1 MTPELLD
8 DIAKVA
14 VLLCDAAQR
23 PDDVHEVIRLLCV
36 QAESEGYMRGLER
49 SQALMHKHLG
59 MFDEELA
66 LHEQNNWPQERDY
79 ESQ

>member
-1 MTPELLD
+1 MTPELLA
-8 DIAKVA
+8 DISKVA
-14 VLLCDAAQR
+14 VLICDVAQR

-59 MFDEELA
+59 VLCE
-66 LHEQNNWPQERDY
+66 N
-79 ESQ
+79 